1 MEATI
6 SPSRTAPR
14 FRWLILA
21 AFIITLVGWL
31 AFTPSG
37 LLGKTDAVGY
47 AVCHRMEERSFHI
60 GERQLPM
67 CARCTGMYIGAFIGL
82 ILHLRQGKK
91 GGMPRLKPAIV
102 LGLFFAAW
110 ALDGI
115 NSYLHFVPAAPH
127 LYQPQNWLR
136 LLTGFGLGLGMASVM
151 APVFNQSLWTDW
163 SADAAL
169 STLRPLAGLIALC
182 LLAFAATLIENPL
195 ILYPI
200 AVLSSATVLTL
211 LTMIYTVVWTMLLR
225 RENQFNSSRE
235 AWWLVLAGL
244 TTAILQIAVLDLIRY
259 RMTGTW
265 GGFPIS

>member
-1 MEATI
+1 MEASITT
-6 SPSRTAPR
+6 SRTAPR
-14 FRWLILA
+14 FRWLFLAGFILV
-21 AFIITLVGWL
+21 LVGWL
-31 AFTPSG
+31 AFTPPG
-37 LLGKTDAVGY
+37 LLGKADAVGY
-47 AVCHRMEERSFHI
+47 AVCHRLEERSFHI
-60 GERQLPM
+60 GERQSPM

-82 ILHLRQGKK
+82 IFHLRQGKK

-110 ALDGI
+110 ALDGV

-163 SADAAL
+163 SGDAAL
-169 STLRPLAGLIALC
+169 SSLRPLAGLIALC

-200 AVLSSATVLTL
+200 AVLSSATVMTL

-225 RENQFNSSRE
+225 RENQFNSIQE

-244 TTAILQIAVLDLIRY
+244 TTAILQIALLDLLRY